1 MTSTLTLRA
10 LGKLRTAPGGQL
22 DCQVIFADG
31 PGTSRPVA
39 HVERELPPGGIPVY
53 LAARKSGARSFV
65 LWADEHRQARAATL
79 VTVSASGG
87 RAQFQVLGG
96 QGEHLGVI
104 TRDKAFSRGLRTRW
118 TVTPAGGTD
127 AVGYKGRLFWWCVW
141 WPFTLFLP
149 IMLVALVFGG
159 GGGGGDFPRGPR
171 RIKWRS
177 GGKVPLEFKSSGNTV
192 RLYAPELDWRLGA
205 ALTALIP
212 TFDGWIGTPWDARK
226 D

>member
-22 DCQVIFADG
+22 DCEVTFADG
-31 PGTSRPVA
+31 PGTSRTVA
-39 HVERELPPGGIPVY
+39 HVERELPPGGVPAY
-53 LAARKSGARSFV
+53 LAARKHGARSFV
-65 LWADEHRQARAATL
+65 LWADEHRQARVATL

-87 RAQFQVLGG
+87 RAQFQVLGP
-96 QGEHLGVI
+96 QGEPLGVF

-118 TVTPAGGTD
+118 TVSRSGAPD

-141 WPFTLFLP
+141 WPCTPLLP
-149 IMLVALVFGG
+149 LMLLAVLFGG

-177 GGKVPLEFKSSGNTV
+177 AGQIPLEFKSSGNSV
-192 RLYAPELDWRLGA
+192 KLYAPDLDWRLGA

-212 TFDGWIGTPWDARK
+212 SFDGWIGGPWDARK